1 MLEEINK
8 YQENLD
14 KVMEQQQNDAEIKIN
29 RVQKELDLFRAQVKK
44 ERNEIDL
51 SQYVR
56 ESDFQQQLDLLKSSK
71 LGKGGES
78 ETVGPITIKQIE
90 KQFN

>member
-51 SQYVR
+51 SQYVK
-56 ESDFQQQLDLLKSSK
+56 ESDFQ
-71 LGKGGES
+71 
-78 ETVGPITIKQIE
+78 
-90 KQFN
+90 

>member
-51 SQYVR
+51 SQYVK
-56 ESDFQQQLDLLKSSK
+56 ESDF
-71 LGKGGES
+71 
-78 ETVGPITIKQIE
+78 
-90 KQFN
+90 

>member
-51 SQYVR
+51 SQYVK

>member
-51 SQYVR
+51 SQYVK

-71 LGKGGES
+71 IGKGGES

>member
-29 RVQKELDLFRAQVKK
+29 RFQKELDLFRAQVKK

-51 SQYVR
+51 SQYVK
-56 ESDFQQQLDLLKSSK
+56 ESDF
-71 LGKGGES
+71 
-78 ETVGPITIKQIE
+78 
-90 KQFN
+90 